1 MQKPQK
7 MCKIVHKRL
16 KITKIKVEGQA
27 ENDTVWGLQIL
38 TSPGGVF
45 FCLGHIFC
53 LIGLLQFLPNPKLV
67 VCGWQSDRL
76 QVDSVEGVKFVS
88 VHFQ

>member
-27 ENDTVWGLQIL
+27 ENDTV
-38 TSPGGVF
+38 
-45 FCLGHIFC
+45 
-53 LIGLLQFLPNPKLV
+53 
-67 VCGWQSDRL
+67 
-76 QVDSVEGVKFVS
+76 
-88 VHFQ
+88 